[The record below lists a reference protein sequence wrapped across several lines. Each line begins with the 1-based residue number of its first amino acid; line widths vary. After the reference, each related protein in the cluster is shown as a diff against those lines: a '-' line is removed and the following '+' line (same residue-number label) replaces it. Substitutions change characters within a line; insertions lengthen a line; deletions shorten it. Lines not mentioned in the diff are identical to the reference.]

1 MNFVIPMAGRGQRFV
16 DAGYALPKMLIEAK
30 GKTLLQWSV
39 DSLPLALSKK
49 LVFIG
54 LEEHKVDWDLE
65 SKIYDLYG
73 KTYHIEFVWLK
84 EVTRGQSETV
94 LRAQEC
100 INFNE
105 PLVIYNIDTAFKSR
119 TLAQKL
125 KKNDANILG
134 SFFSDKTNYSYAR
147 LNTNG
152 IVVEVRE
159 KEVISEHALTGLY
172 HFRKSADF
180 FTLAEEAIQH
190 NETIKN
196 EFYIAPLYNKLIAQN
211 QQVMVDQVSKF
222 TVLGTPE
229 ELKDFM
235 HG

>member
-1 MNFVIPMAGRGQRFV
+1 MNFVIPMAGRGQRFA
-16 DAGYALPKMLIEAK
+16 DAGYTVPKMLIEAK

-39 DSLPLALSKK
+39 DSLPLALCKK

-54 LEEHKVDWDLE
+54 LDEHRDNWDLE
-65 SKIYDLYG
+65 SKIYQLYG

-84 EVTRGQSETV
+84 EVSRGQSETV
-94 LRAQEC
+94 LKAKEC
-100 INFNE
+100 ITINE
-105 PLVIYNIDTAFKSR
+105 PLVIYNIDTAFESR

-125 KKNDANILG
+125 KNNDSNILG
-134 SFFSDKTNYSYAR
+134 SFYSNKTNYSYAR
-147 LNTNG
+147 MNANG
-152 IVVEVRE
+152 LVVEVRE

-172 HFRKSADF
+172 HFRQASDF
-180 FTLAEEAIQH
+180 LTIAEEAIQH

-229 ELKDFM
+229 ELKDFKNE
-235 HG
+235 

>member
-1 MNFVIPMAGRGQRFV
+1 MNFVIPMAGRGQRFL
-16 DAGYALPKMLIEAK
+16 DAGYTVPKMLIEAK
-30 GKTLLQWSV
+30 GKTLLRWSV
-39 DSLPLALSKK
+39 DSLPLALCKK

-54 LEEHKVDWDLE
+54 LDEHKVDWDLE
-65 SKIYDLYG
+65 QKIYDLYG
-73 KTYHIEFVWLK
+73 KKYYIEFVWLK

-94 LRAQEC
+94 LKAKDC

-105 PLVIYNIDTAFKSR
+105 PLVIYNIDTAFKSI

-125 KKNDANILG
+125 KTNDANILG
-134 SFFSDKTNYSYAR
+134 SFYSDKPNYSYAK
-147 LNTNG
+147 LNSNG
-152 IVVEVRE
+152 RVAAVRE
-159 KEVISEHALTGLY
+159 KEVISQHALTGLY
-172 HFRKSADF
+172 HFRQSADF
-180 FTLAEEAIQH
+180 FTMAEEAIQH